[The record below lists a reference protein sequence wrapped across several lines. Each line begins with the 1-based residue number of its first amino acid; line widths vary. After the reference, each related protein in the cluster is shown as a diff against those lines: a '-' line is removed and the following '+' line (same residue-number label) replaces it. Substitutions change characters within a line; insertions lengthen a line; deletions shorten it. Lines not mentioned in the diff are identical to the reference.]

1 VLNELKDFEL
11 LKNSSSYGERSMD
24 SFDLTLRK
32 VGNLAAVES
41 MIFSIESN
49 ILDVMLILD
58 VEFFSDLFSF
68 VLEDV

>member
-24 SFDLTLRK
+24 SFDLILRK
-32 VGNLAAVES
+32 VRNLAAVES
-41 MIFSIESN
+41 MIFLIESN